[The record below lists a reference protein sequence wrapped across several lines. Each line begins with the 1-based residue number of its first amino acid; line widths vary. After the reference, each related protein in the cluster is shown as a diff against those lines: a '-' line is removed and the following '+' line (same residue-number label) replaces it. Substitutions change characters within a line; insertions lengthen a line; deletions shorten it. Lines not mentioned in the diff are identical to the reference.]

1 MLKENLN
8 DILDGFAINFIIN
21 GENIHKKLAK
31 DEKMINY
38 NYLFLKKVIVVFKK
52 LIFWKDLKIN
62 TFEEEK

>member
-31 DEKMINY
+31 DGKMINY
-38 NYLFLKKVIVVFKK
+38 NYLFLKKVIVGFKK
-52 LIFWKDLKIN
+52 LIF
-62 TFEEEK
+62 